1 VLLTSSI
8 PDEGK
13 TCLATNLSFAFAQVK
28 KTLLIE
34 ADMRRPKLGGVL
46 GDNGSRPGLSELVV
60 GSANAGQCIFEIDG
74 SNLHVMLAGRV
85 PPNPLELISS
95 PQFAGVMEKLKEQ
108 YEVIVID
115 SPPVQLVSD
124 AVMLAQMAT
133 SVLFVVRADS
143 TPYPVARHALNR
155 LHRADAPVLGAV
167 LNQLDLEKADAYYG
181 EYSGYGNRYYRK
193 YGYYNAG
200 KA

>member
-1 VLLTSSI
+1 MLLTSSI

-13 TCLATNLSFAFAQVK
+13 TTLASNLAFAFAQVK

-34 ADMRRPKLGGVL
+34 ADMRRPKLGRVL
-46 GDNGSRPGLSELVV
+46 GDNGTRLGLSELVT
-60 GSANAGQCIFEIDG
+60 GQAEAGKCIFEIAG
-74 SNLHVMLAGRV
+74 SNLHVMLAGRQ

-95 PQFAGVMEKLKEQ
+95 PEFAVMMEKLKAQ

-124 AVMLAQMAT
+124 AVMLAQLAT

-143 TPYPVARHALNR
+143 TPYPIARHALSR
-155 LHRADAPVLGAV
+155 LHRVDAPVLGAV
-167 LNQLDLEKADAYYG
+167 LNQIDLEKADSYYG
-181 EYSGYGNRYYRK
+181 EYSGYGNKYYRK
-193 YGYYNAG
+193 YGYYTQQQD
-200 KA
+200 

>member
-1 VLLTSSI
+1 
-8 PDEGK
+8 
-13 TCLATNLSFAFAQVK
+13 
-28 KTLLIE
+28 
-34 ADMRRPKLGGVL
+34 MRRPKLGGVL
-46 GDNGSRPGLSELVV
+46 GDDGNRPGLSELVV
-60 GSANAGQCIFEIDG
+60 GTANAGQCIFEISG

-133 SVLFVVRADS
+133 SILFVVRADS

-155 LHRADAPVLGAV
+155 LHRADAQVLGAV
-167 LNQLDLEKADAYYG
+167 LNQIDLEKADAYYG